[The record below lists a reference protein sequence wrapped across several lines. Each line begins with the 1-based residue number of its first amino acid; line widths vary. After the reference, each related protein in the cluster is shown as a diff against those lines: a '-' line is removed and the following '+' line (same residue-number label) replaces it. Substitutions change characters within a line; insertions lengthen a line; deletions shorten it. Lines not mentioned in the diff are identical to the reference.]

1 MTDGVTG
8 LVSIIV
14 PIYNSEKY
22 IEKCICSLIAQ
33 SYQNIEIILVNDGS
47 TDSSGDICRKYAD
60 IDSRVKYYEQGNMG
74 EGGARN
80 TGLNHASGECIC
92 FCDSDDEMPKEA
104 VSYLMQDTSSDM
116 VAGGYEVFGDK
127 RKEYIP
133 EAAPYGSKEIIG
145 KAVIEYR
152 PYMYSVCNKKF
163 RKNVIEKNN
172 IRFNDFPYGEDTYFV
187 YSYLQ
192 YANDICFIGEVVYH
206 VNEVAGSMSR
216 RKVYNSWDYMR
227 EIYIQGKKL
236 MEDSNL
242 QYLLLMISIKTTLL
256 LELKIEKESFYRT
269 CEAIYGFYKGE
280 FPGKGYKYKQS
291 MYERVILFCIEH
303 KRFNELFWIV
313 VLRKKALEG

>member
-1 MTDGVTG
+1 MADGVKG

-22 IEKCICSLIAQ
+22 LEKCICSLIAQ
-33 SYQNIEIILVNDGS
+33 SYPNIEIILVNDGS

-80 TGLNHASGECIC
+80 TGLSHASGEWIC
-92 FCDSDDEMPKEA
+92 FCDSDDEMPMEA

-116 VAGGYEVFGDK
+116 VAGGYEVIGDK
-127 RKEYIP
+127 KKKYIP
-133 EAAPYGSKEIIG
+133 KVARYGSRELIG
-145 KAVIEYR
+145 RAVINSR
-152 PYMYSVCNKKF
+152 SYMYSVWNKKF
-163 RKNVIEKNN
+163 RRSVIEKNN
-172 IRFNDFPYGEDTYFV
+172 IRFNDFQYGADTYFV

-192 YANDICFIGEVVYH
+192 YARDICFIGEVVYH

-236 MEDSNL
+236 IEDSNL
-242 QYLLLMISIKTTLL
+242 QYLQFMISIKTTLL
-256 LELKIEKESFYRT
+256 LEVEIGRESFETSCCKIRR
-269 CEAIYGFYKGE
+269 FVDGE
-280 FPGKGYKYKQS
+280 FQNNVLKYHQS
-291 MYERVILFCIEH
+291 FYELIISSLLHAEKFKVLYLFI
-303 KRFNELFWIV
+303 KMR
-313 VLRKKALEG
+313 RKLML